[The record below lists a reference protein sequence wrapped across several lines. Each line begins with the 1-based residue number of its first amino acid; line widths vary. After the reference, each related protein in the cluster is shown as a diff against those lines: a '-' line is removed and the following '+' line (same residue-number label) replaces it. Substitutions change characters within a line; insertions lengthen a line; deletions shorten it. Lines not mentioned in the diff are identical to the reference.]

1 MPDDDAG
8 AKQAKTIKELEDRL
22 AALESDRDKW
32 KELSKKH
39 EQRSQENL
47 SAVEELKALKESKQ
61 TDEEKLATK
70 LADLEKRANDAEHRA
85 LRADIA
91 QEKKLS
97 AAQTRV
103 FNRLQG
109 ATKEELETAADELI
123 ESFPATNGENGSS
136 SGVDSEKE
144 RKQERGDPGR
154 RPKEKLRSG
163 SVTDDDDKD
172 EDFDPHKVAEIV
184 RRRSF

>member
-8 AKQAKTIKELEDRL
+8 AKQAKTIKDLEDKL

-32 KELSKKH
+32 KDLSKKH

-47 SAVEELKALKESKQ
+47 SAVEELKALKDSKQ

-70 LADLEKRANDAEHRA
+70 LADLEKRANAADHRA
-85 LRADIA
+85 LRAEIA
-91 QEKKLS
+91 QSKGLT
-97 AAQTRV
+97 AAQAK
-103 FNRLQG
+103 RLQG
-109 ATKEELETAADELI
+109 TNKEELEADADDLL
-123 ESFPATNGENGSS
+123 ESFPAAKDGNGKNGA
-136 SGVDSEKE
+136 GSESETE
-144 RKQERGDPGR
+144 RKQDRGDPGR

-163 SVTDDDDKD
+163 AVTDDDDKD
-172 EDFDPHKVAEIV
+172 DDFDPQKVADAV